1 MSARS
6 IMRGAASSVVAA
18 VMLAGMP
25 AIAAAAPGKA
35 AKKETKAE
43 TSAAA
48 ETGGAPGAESG
59 DAASGGAAPSEGAAP
74 SDGTPKPAEG
84 LPEGLVLD
92 PAAADRA
99 NAEAAYR
106 EGSDLYEVGKY
117 PEAIERFQRAW
128 ELSKEEQLLYNLG
141 QAYWKWYDVDP
152 DVDHLRQAAVF
163 FRNYDKRMRL
173 TEEYDP
179 VEISN
184 ILKAIDAQI
193 EVEEHKLAEATRP
206 VIVQPGGPTE
216 EELAWQ
222 QRRRT
227 TRGLNI
233 SGTTLIVVGGVT
245 LGAGVASVLS
255 RVGHKWVLDTAT
267 PSPGGINLASAQE
280 DARRRDGFLISGQ
293 VAFGTLIAAA
303 AILPVGI
310 TLRVIGA
317 VRDKKDRVTARERD
331 AERERNL
338 EKAKK
343 VALQPTL
350 GGLQV
355 RF

>member
-1 MSARS
+1 MMTRS
-6 IMRGAASSVVAA
+6 RARGATAGVVAA
-18 VMLAGMP
+18 LLLVGVP
-25 AIAAAAPGKA
+25 SAAVAAP
-35 AKKETKAE
+35 AK
-43 TSAAA
+43 SASSEAPPG
-48 ETGGAPGAESG
+48 EGGATAPGE
-59 DAASGGAAPSEGAAP
+59 GGATTPGEAAP
-74 SDGTPKPAEG
+74 PEG
-84 LPEGLVLD
+84 LPSDLVLD
-92 PAAADRA
+92 QAEADIA
-99 NAEAAYR
+99 NAKAAYA
-106 EGSDLYEVGKY
+106 EGSELYELGKY

-152 DVDHLRQAAVF
+152 EVDHLRQAALF

-179 VEISN
+179 VEIDN

-193 EVEEHKLAEATRP
+193 EVEERKLAEANRP

-227 TRGLNI
+227 TRGLNV

-245 LGAGVASVLS
+245 LGAGIAAVVS
-255 RVGHKWVLDTAT
+255 RVGHKLVLDNAT
-267 PSPGGINLASAQE
+267 PSPGGINLATAEE
-280 DARRRDGFLISGQ
+280 DARRRNGFLVSGQ
-293 VAFGTLIAAA
+293 VAFGTLMAAA

-317 VRDKKDRVTARERD
+317 VRDKKDRAKARERD
-331 AERERNL
+331 QERERNL
-338 EKAKK
+338 HKAN
-343 VALQPTL
+343 VTWQPTL
-350 GGLQV
+350 GGV
-355 RF
+355 RIRF

>member
-1 MSARS
+1 M
-6 IMRGAASSVVAA
+6 IMHAIPRTIVGSLVVAL
-18 VMLAGMP
+18 VLAGGP
-25 AIAAAAPGKA
+25 ATAV
-35 AKKETKAE
+35 
-43 TSAAA
+43 
-48 ETGGAPGAESG
+48 
-59 DAASGGAAPSEGAAP
+59 AAPSASTTAPEADAAP
-74 SDGTPKPAEG
+74 AEPAEG
-84 LPEGLVLD
+84 LPDGLVLD

-99 NAEAAYR
+99 NAESAYR
-106 EGSDLYEVGKY
+106 EGSDFYEVGKY

-141 QAYWKWYDVDP
+141 QAYWKWFDVDP
-152 DVDHLRQAAVF
+152 DVEHLRQAALF

-173 TEEYDP
+173 REDYDP
-179 VEISN
+179 VEIDN

-193 EVEEHKLAEATRP
+193 EVEERKLAEANRP

-245 LGAGVASVLS
+245 LGAGIAAVLS
-255 RVGHKWVLDTAT
+255 RAGHGFVLESAT
-267 PSPGGINLASAQE
+267 SSDGGINLATAEE
-280 DARRRDGFLISGQ
+280 DARRRDGFLLSGQ

-317 VRDKKDRVTARERD
+317 VRDKQDRAKARDRD
-331 AERERNL
+331 AERERNAK
-338 EKAKK
+338 KAK
-343 VALQPTL
+343 VAWQPTL
-350 GGLQV
+350 GGVRV

>member
-1 MSARS
+1 MSART
-6 IMRGAASSVVAA
+6 IMRGAVSGVAVA
-18 VMLAGMP
+18 VALAGMP
-25 AIAAAAPGKA
+25 VIAVAAPAKKA
-35 AKKETKAE
+35 AKAE
-43 TSAAA
+43 TSV
-48 ETGGAPGAESG
+48 PAESSG
-59 DAASGGAAPSEGAAP
+59 ASESEGAAP
-74 SDGTPKPAEG
+74 AEAAPPAEG

-92 PAAADRA
+92 PAEADRA

-106 EGSDLYEVGKY
+106 EGSDLYELGKY
-117 PEAIERFQRAW
+117 AEAVERFQRAW

-141 QAYWKWYDVDP
+141 QANWKWFDVDP
-152 DVDHLRQAAVF
+152 DIDHLRQAALF

-173 TEEYDP
+173 SEDYDP
-179 VEISN
+179 VEIDN

-193 EVEEHKLAEATRP
+193 EVEERKLADANRP

-216 EELAWQ
+216 AELAWQ

-233 SGTTLIVVGGVT
+233 SGTTLVIVGGVT
-245 LGAGVASVLS
+245 LGAGVAAVLS
-255 RVGHKWVLDTAT
+255 RVGHKFVLDSAT
-267 PSPGGINLASAQE
+267 PAPGGINLASAEE
-280 DARRRDGFLISGQ
+280 DARRRDGFLVSGQ
-293 VAFGTLIAAA
+293 IAFGTLIAAA

-317 VRDKKDRVTARERD
+317 VRDKRDRATARDRD
-331 AERERNL
+331 AERERNAK
-338 EKAKK
+338 KAK

-350 GGLQV
+350 GGMQI

>member
-1 MSARS
+1 MSTRSIVRGVSGVLSLALALAGVPAAAQAAPARS
-6 IMRGAASSVVAA
+6 KPVEDQPIDVPEE
-18 VMLAGMP
+18 MP
-25 AIAAAAPGKA
+25 LEEDVEPPEDFGEEQDPGVSTA
-35 AKKETKAE
+35 
-43 TSAAA
+43 
-48 ETGGAPGAESG
+48 
-59 DAASGGAAPSEGAAP
+59 
-74 SDGTPKPAEG
+74 
-84 LPEGLVLD
+84 GLVLD

-106 EGSDLYEVGKY
+106 EGSDLYELGKY
-117 PEAIERFQRAW
+117 GEAIEQFQRAW

-141 QAYWKWYDVDP
+141 QAHWKWFDTDP
-152 DVDHLRQAAVF
+152 DIDHLRQAALF

-173 TEEYDP
+173 VEDYDQ
-179 VEISN
+179 VEIQN

-193 EVEEHKLAEATRP
+193 VIEERKIADANRP

-216 EELAWQ
+216 AELAWQ

-227 TRGLNI
+227 TKALNI

-245 LGAGVASVLS
+245 LGAGVAALVS
-255 RVGHKWVLDTAT
+255 RLGHKFVLDTAT
-267 PSPGGINLASAQE
+267 PAPGGINLATAQE
-280 DARRRDGFLISGQ
+280 DARRRDGFLVSGQ

-310 TLRVIGA
+310 TLRVLGA
-317 VRDKKDRVTARERD
+317 VRDKKDRADARSRD
-331 AERERNL
+331 EERERNAK
-338 EKAKK
+338 KAK

-350 GGLQV
+350 GGLRV

>member
-1 MSARS
+1 MITRS
-6 IMRGAASSVVAA
+6 IARAATGSLLALV
-18 VMLAGMP
+18 LAGGP
-25 AIAAAAPGKA
+25 ATAAAAP
-35 AKKETKAE
+35 AK
-43 TSAAA
+43 SAK
-48 ETGGAPGAESG
+48 
-59 DAASGGAAPSEGAAP
+59 
-74 SDGTPKPAEG
+74 PKPAAKGSATHDQTASTDVAAAPESAPAAEAEPAPAEPTDG
-84 LPEGLVLD
+84 LPDGLVLD

-106 EGSDLYEVGKY
+106 EGSDFYEVGNY
-117 PEAIERFQRAW
+117 REAVERFQRAW

-141 QAYWKWYDVDP
+141 QAYWKWFDVDP
-152 DVDHLRQAAVF
+152 DVEHLRQAALF

-173 TEEYDP
+173 TEDYDP
-179 VEISN
+179 VEIDN

-193 EVEEHKLAEATRP
+193 EIEERKIADANRP

-245 LGAGVASVLS
+245 LGAGVAAVLS
-255 RVGHKWVLDTAT
+255 RAGHEFVLDSAT
-267 PSPGGINLASAQE
+267 PTPGGINLATPEE
-280 DARRRDGFLISGQ
+280 DARRRDGFLLSGQ
-293 VAFGTLIAAA
+293 IAFGTLIAAA

-317 VRDKKDRVTARERD
+317 VRDKQDRAKARERD
-331 AERERNL
+331 TERERNAK
-338 EKAKK
+338 KAK
-343 VALQPTL
+343 VAWQPTL
-350 GGLQV
+350 GGVRV

>member
-1 MSARS
+1 MITRS
-6 IMRGAASSVVAA
+6 ITRAAAAGLVVALVLAGGPATVAAAPAKPAKAKKEATGSATDDGAASAD
-18 VMLAGMP
+18 
-25 AIAAAAPGKA
+25 AAAPA
-35 AKKETKAE
+35 STTAP
-43 TSAAA
+43 AA
-48 ETGGAPGAESG
+48 E
-59 DAASGGAAPSEGAAP
+59 AAPAEP
-74 SDGTPKPAEG
+74 TEG
-84 LPEGLVLD
+84 LPDGLVLD

-141 QAYWKWYDVDP
+141 QAYWKWFDVDP
-152 DVDHLRQAAVF
+152 DVEHLRQAALF

-173 TEEYDP
+173 IEDYDP
-179 VEISN
+179 VEIDN

-193 EVEEHKLAEATRP
+193 EVEERKLAEANRP

-245 LGAGVASVLS
+245 LGAGIAAVLS
-255 RVGHKWVLDTAT
+255 RAGHQFVLDSAT
-267 PSPGGINLASAQE
+267 PTPGGINLATPEE
-280 DARRRDGFLISGQ
+280 DARRRDGFLLSGQ

-303 AILPVGI
+303 AIVPVGI

-317 VRDKKDRVTARERD
+317 VRDKQDRAKARERD
-331 AERERNL
+331 TERERNAK
-338 EKAKK
+338 KAK
-343 VALQPTL
+343 VAWQPTL
-350 GGLQV
+350 GGVRV

>member
-6 IMRGAASSVVAA
+6 IMRGAACGVAVA
-18 VMLAGMP
+18 VALAGLPVIAEAAP
-25 AIAAAAPGKA
+25 AEAAAPGEA
-35 AKKETKAE
+35 TTEPA
-43 TSAAA
+43 S
-48 ETGGAPGAESG
+48 PGSG
-59 DAASGGAAPSEGAAP
+59 
-74 SDGTPKPAEG
+74 PAEG

-92 PAAADRA
+92 PAEADRA

-106 EGSDLYEVGKY
+106 EGSDFYEVGKY
-117 PEAIERFQRAW
+117 AEAVERFQRAW

-141 QAYWKWYDVDP
+141 QANWKWFDVDP
-152 DVDHLRQAAVF
+152 NVDHLRQAALF

-173 TEEYDP
+173 TEDYDP
-179 VEISN
+179 VEIDN

-193 EVEEHKLAEATRP
+193 EVEERKIADATRP
-206 VIVQPGGPTE
+206 VIIQPGGPTE

-233 SGTTLIVVGGVT
+233 SGTTLVIVGGVT
-245 LGAGVASVLS
+245 LGAGVAAVLS
-255 RVGHKWVLDTAT
+255 RAGHEFVLDSAT
-267 PSPGGINLASAQE
+267 PAPGGINLASAQE

-303 AILPVGI
+303 VIVPVGI

-317 VRDKKDRVTARERD
+317 VRDKQDRAKARERD
-331 AERERNL
+331 AERERNAK
-338 EKAKK
+338 KAK
-343 VALQPTL
+343 VALEPTL
-350 GGLQV
+350 GGMQV

>member
-1 MSARS
+1 MSGRA
-6 IMRGAASSVVAA
+6 IVRGAAGSVAVA

-25 AIAAAAPGKA
+25 VIAAAAPAK

-43 TSAAA
+43 TSAPA
-48 ETGGAPGAESG
+48 ETSGASGSGSG
-59 DAASGGAAPSEGAAP
+59 DAASGGAAPTEGAAP
-74 SDGTPKPAEG
+74 GDGTTPPAEG
-84 LPEGLVLD
+84 LPDDLVLD

-99 NAEAAYR
+99 NAETAYR

-173 TEEYDP
+173 TEDYDP
-179 VEISN
+179 VEIAN

-193 EVEEHKLAEATRP
+193 EVEEHELAEANRP
-206 VIVQPGGPTE
+206 VIVQPSGPTE

-267 PSPGGINLASAQE
+267 PSPGGINLASAEE
-280 DARRRDGFLISGQ
+280 DARRREGYSISGQ
-293 VAFGTLIAAA
+293 IAFGTLIAAA

-317 VRDKKDRVTARERD
+317 VRDKQDRATARERD

-338 EKAKK
+338 KKAK

-350 GGLQV
+350 GGVQV

>member
-1 MSARS
+1 MSART
-6 IMRGAASSVVAA
+6 IMRGAVSGVAVA
-18 VMLAGMP
+18 VALAGMP
-25 AIAAAAPGKA
+25 VIAVAAP
-35 AKKETKAE
+35 AKKATKAE
-43 TSAAA
+43 TSVPAEPAGASESGAAA
-48 ETGGAPGAESG
+48 
-59 DAASGGAAPSEGAAP
+59 
-74 SDGTPKPAEG
+74 PAEG

-92 PAAADRA
+92 PAEADRA

-106 EGSDLYEVGKY
+106 EGSDLYELGKY
-117 PEAIERFQRAW
+117 AEAVERFQRAW

-141 QAYWKWYDVDP
+141 QANWKWFDVDP
-152 DVDHLRQAAVF
+152 DIDHLRQAALF

-173 TEEYDP
+173 SEDYDP
-179 VEISN
+179 VEIDN

-193 EVEEHKLAEATRP
+193 EVEERKLADATRP

-216 EELAWQ
+216 AELAWQ

-233 SGTTLIVVGGVT
+233 SGTTLVIVGGVT
-245 LGAGVASVLS
+245 LGAGVAAVLS
-255 RVGHKWVLDTAT
+255 RVGHKFVLDSAT
-267 PSPGGINLASAQE
+267 PAPGGINLASAEE
-280 DARRRDGFLISGQ
+280 DARRRDGFLVSGQ

-317 VRDKKDRVTARERD
+317 VRDKQDRATARDRD
-331 AERERNL
+331 AERERNAK
-338 EKAKK
+338 KAKI
-343 VALQPTL
+343 ALQPTL
-350 GGLQV
+350 GGMQV

>member
-6 IMRGAASSVVAA
+6 IMRGAACGVAVA
-18 VMLAGMP
+18 VALVGLPVIAEAAP
-25 AIAAAAPGKA
+25 AEAAAPGEA
-35 AKKETKAE
+35 ATEPA
-43 TSAAA
+43 S
-48 ETGGAPGAESG
+48 P
-59 DAASGGAAPSEGAAP
+59 DAG
-74 SDGTPKPAEG
+74 PAEG

-92 PAAADRA
+92 PAEADRA

-106 EGSDLYEVGKY
+106 EGSDFYEVGKY
-117 PEAIERFQRAW
+117 AEAVERFQRAW

-141 QAYWKWYDVDP
+141 QANWKWFDVDP
-152 DVDHLRQAAVF
+152 NVDHLRQAAVF

-173 TEEYDP
+173 TEDYDP
-179 VEISN
+179 VEIDN

-193 EVEEHKLAEATRP
+193 EVEERKIADATRP
-206 VIVQPGGPTE
+206 VIIQPGGPTE

-233 SGTTLIVVGGVT
+233 SGTTLVIVGGVT
-245 LGAGVASVLS
+245 LGAGVAAVLS
-255 RVGHKWVLDTAT
+255 RVGHKFVLDSAT

-317 VRDKKDRVTARERD
+317 VRDKQDRAKARERD
-331 AERERNL
+331 AERERNAK
-338 EKAKK
+338 KAK
-343 VALQPTL
+343 VALEPTL
-350 GGLQV
+350 GGMQV

>member
-1 MSARS
+1 MSART
-6 IMRGAASSVVAA
+6 IMRGALSNLAVAVALAGTPVIAVAA
-18 VMLAGMP
+18 PAEGAGP
-25 AIAAAAPGKA
+25 ADDAAAPG
-35 AKKETKAE
+35 
-43 TSAAA
+43 
-48 ETGGAPGAESG
+48 
-59 DAASGGAAPSEGAAP
+59 EG
-74 SDGTPKPAEG
+74 PAEG

-92 PAAADRA
+92 PAEADRA

-106 EGSDLYEVGKY
+106 EGSDLYELGKY
-117 PEAIERFQRAW
+117 AEAVEQFQRAW

-141 QAYWKWYDVDP
+141 QANWKWFDVDP
-152 DVDHLRQAAVF
+152 DIDHLRQAALF

-173 TEEYDP
+173 VEDYDP
-179 VEISN
+179 VEIDN

-193 EVEEHKLAEATRP
+193 EVEERKLADATRP

-216 EELAWQ
+216 AELAWQ

-233 SGTTLIVVGGVT
+233 SGTTLVIVGGVT
-245 LGAGVASVLS
+245 LGAGVAAVLS
-255 RVGHKWVLDTAT
+255 RVGHRFVLDSAT
-267 PSPGGINLASAQE
+267 PAPGGINLASAEE
-280 DARRRDGFLISGQ
+280 DARRRDGFLVSGQ

-317 VRDKKDRVTARERD
+317 VRDKQDRATARDRD
-331 AERERNL
+331 AERERNAK
-338 EKAKK
+338 KAK

-350 GGLQV
+350 GGMQV